1 MKKTLAERF
10 WAKVNKYGPLPSPYV
25 VKFYRDIEGQR
36 CWEWTASLNHKGY
49 GNFGIETEDGWRIE
63 KAHRVAWFLETGRWP
78 VPCGLHKCDNGS
90 CVRFSHLYEG
100 STGDNNREREAKGRS
115 NHPIGEMHHQAKL
128 SNAAVRRI
136 HKALCHNTRGMQA
149 RLARVY
155 GVSKTTI
162 TNMKLNRVRRTK

>member
-10 WAKVNKYGPLPSPYV
+10 WAKVNKNGPLPNPYV
-25 VKFYRDIEGQR
+25 VKFYGDIEGQR
-36 CWEWTASLNHKGY
+36 CWEWTASRNHKRY

-115 NHPIGEMHHQAKL
+115 NHPSARWL
-128 SNAAVRRI
+128 PVRRAVLYLPRI
-136 HKALCHNTRGMQA
+136 LESDSCQRDHPTW
-149 RLARVY
+149 
-155 GVSKTTI
+155 
-162 TNMKLNRVRRTK
+162 